1 MKDELK
7 EEYRQKVEEYF
18 NVVIKNFK
26 LKEVNIK
33 DSK

>member
-18 NVVIKNFK
+18 KVVIKNF
-26 LKEVNIK
+26 LIKEVNIK
-33 DSK
+33 DYE